1 MRDVLGILIFLGVG
15 VLIAAAAIWYV
26 TTVVHWWNANRG
38 PPSLGTVTVLGL
50 AEPQAKAMSAAL
62 PAMILSEL
70 RRLGERTN
78 QAKRQL
84 QELEQTQSQQAFL
97 QDPRFEPVPVP
108 ESLKTEVAI
117 PQQVAGV
124 EIGWLLSWIKDILA
138 PTNVIDLTASYEAD
152 GKKATVFGH
161 AKGRTGY
168 AFYVRD
174 DTGRP
179 DEIAQAAAAAIIQH
193 EQRQGEIAVQP
204 LPPAAYLPVVDALS
218 AYATYEKVV
227 RSYPDPSGR
236 PDFTPQYKAQLQTL
250 APIAEVYTQW
260 GELQWLAA
268 EIAERAGDRQKALV
282 FTESEQ
288 RITPRNDR
296 RYPRLAARLQR
307 LNERT
312 VAEATPAAQKEAAR
326 EKAGQE
332 VAEELVAPFKTR
344 IELPR
349 PVPAHAGVRLA
360 FVGEPWPQALK
371 TVRNTI
377 LRKATKQ
384 HESLSDYTTGL
395 MQTVRIVAPDA
406 NYQFVGVE
414 SSGQGTLNDSE
425 LLRALNTVAAS
436 NAEVLVFG
444 YGPGNPTT
452 IRLLRQL
459 AERIVVVVAAGN
471 ESGTSS
477 YAALDDVALIVGAVD
492 AKGAA
497 TSFTD
502 SSPRSVSAPGSDI
515 PIFSPITGN
524 ITRSSGTSYAAAFVG
539 GAAVLMKAARRDATT
554 KQVVDALRETARQPA
569 RVISVT
575 AALQRMRDVP
585 APAAK
590 GKGDG

>member
-84 QELEQTQSQQAFL
+84 QELQQTQSQQA

-124 EIGWLLSWIKDILA
+124 EIGWLLSWIRDILA

-161 AKGRTGY
+161 AKGRPGY

-227 RSYPDPSGR
+227 RSYPEPSGR
-236 PDFTPQYKAQLQTL
+236 PDFAPQYKAQLQKL
-250 APIAEVYTQW
+250 APIAEVHTHW

-268 EIAERAGDRQKALV
+268 EIAERAGDRQKALE
-282 FTESEQ
+282 FTENEQ

-296 RYPRLAARLQR
+296 RYPRLALRLQS
-307 LNERT
+307 LNERK
-312 VAEATPAAQKEAAR
+312 VAEATSAAQKEAAR
-326 EKAGQE
+326 QKAGQE
-332 VAEELVAPFKTR
+332 VPEELVAPFKTR
-344 IELPR
+344 IELPQ
-349 PVPAHAGVRLA
+349 PVPAHADVRIA

-371 TVRNTI
+371 TVRHTI
-377 LRKATKQ
+377 LRKAAKQ

-395 MQTVRIVAPDA
+395 MQPARIVAPDA
-406 NYQFVGVE
+406 TYQFVGVE
-414 SSGQGTLNDSE
+414 SAGVGTLSDSE
-425 LLRALNTVAAS
+425 LLRALNVVAGSDAD
-436 NAEVLVFG
+436 VLVFG
-444 YGPGNPTT
+444 YGPASAATL
-452 IRLLRQL
+452 RVLRQL

-471 ESGTSS
+471 SSGVSS
-477 YAALDDVALIVGAVD
+477 FAALDDVALVVGALD
-492 AKGAA
+492 ASGAS
-497 TSFTD
+497 TGFSD

-539 GAAVLMKAARRDATT
+539 GAAVLMKASRRDATT
-554 KQVVDALRETARQPA
+554 KQVVEALRETARQPA

-575 AALQRMRDVP
+575 AALQRMRQVP
-585 APAAK
+585 APATK